1 MDTES
6 VRQNADIIFAGMT
19 KGEFIAVLI
28 LGGILVAFLMWW
40 LNRPSEKMQAT
51 LDKLMERVKT
61 PEELE
66 DHIENSVLKHTVA
79 CEGKALMP
87 RVLNCLDK
95 NTQVIQEHS
104 HATHAMTEA
113 AHALTDAVH
122 TLKQRSI

>member
-1 MDTES
+1 MDAES
-6 VRQNADIIFAGMT
+6 VKQNAEIIFAGMT

-40 LNRPSEKMQAT
+40 QDRGSEKTQAK

-66 DHIENSVLKHTVA
+66 DQIENSVLKHTVA
-79 CEGKALMP
+79 CEGKGLMP

-104 HATHAMTEA
+104 HSNHALTESV
-113 AHALTDAVH
+113 HALTDAVH